1 MDKDAY
7 FKRGTREKL
16 VQTFLGKLDVT
27 QIKDADIVVALN
39 RYIETGDET
48 FFTEFTKW
56 SEAKDKEQQLQEKK
70 ERLQSYEEALKKWEQ
85 DLSEYKKHLE
95 SEYNELKIKLDK
107 YRREIAEFYKN
118 DYFPHGETVRPTV
131 SDLFRCL
138 KEKGEKSQAQI
149 WVVTENGKT
158 FTAARN
164 VTIDNGHVAISL
176 DYSNKIELPDPPHKL
191 INKGYYVE
199 F

>member
-7 FKRGTREKL
+7 VKRCTREKL

-27 QIKDADIVVALN
+27 QIKDADIVLALN
-39 RYIETGDET
+39 RYVETGDEE
-48 FFTEFTKW
+48 FFSAFVRW
-56 SEAKDKEQQLQEKK
+56 SEAHDKEKELQTNEEGLRIWEKRLDDYR
-70 ERLQSYEEALKKWEQ
+70 ER
-85 DLSEYKKHLE
+85 LE
-95 SEYNELKIKLDK
+95 SEYNEVKIKLDK

-191 INKGYYVE
+191 GYYVE

>member
-1 MDKDAY
+1 MTMDKDAY
-7 FKRGTREKL
+7 VKRCTREKL

-27 QIKDADIVVALN
+27 QIKDADIVLALN
-39 RYIETGDET
+39 RYVETGDEE
-48 FFTEFTKW
+48 FFSAFVRW
-56 SEAKDKEQQLQEKK
+56 SEAHDKEKELQTNEEGLRIWEKRLDDYR
-70 ERLQSYEEALKKWEQ
+70 ER
-85 DLSEYKKHLE
+85 LE
-95 SEYNELKIKLDK
+95 SEYNEVKIKLDK

-176 DYSNKIELPDPPHKL
+176 DYNNKIELPDPPHKL

>member
-7 FKRGTREKL
+7 VKRCTREKL
-16 VQTFLGKLDVT
+16 VQTFLEKLDVT

-39 RYIETGDET
+39 RYVETGDEE
-48 FFTEFTKW
+48 FFSAFVRW
-56 SEAKDKEQQLQEKK
+56 SEAHDKEKELQTNEEGLRIWEKRLDDYR
-70 ERLQSYEEALKKWEQ
+70 ER
-85 DLSEYKKHLE
+85 LE
-95 SEYNELKIKLDK
+95 SEYNEVKIKLDK

>member
-1 MDKDAY
+1 MTMDKDAY
-7 FKRGTREKL
+7 VKRCTREKL
-16 VQTFLGKLDVT
+16 VQTFLEKLDVT

-39 RYIETGDET
+39 RYVETGDEE
-48 FFTEFTKW
+48 FFSAFVRW
-56 SEAKDKEQQLQEKK
+56 SEAHDKEKELQTNEEGLRIWEKRLDDYR
-70 ERLQSYEEALKKWEQ
+70 ER
-85 DLSEYKKHLE
+85 LE
-95 SEYNELKIKLDK
+95 SEYNEVKIKLDK